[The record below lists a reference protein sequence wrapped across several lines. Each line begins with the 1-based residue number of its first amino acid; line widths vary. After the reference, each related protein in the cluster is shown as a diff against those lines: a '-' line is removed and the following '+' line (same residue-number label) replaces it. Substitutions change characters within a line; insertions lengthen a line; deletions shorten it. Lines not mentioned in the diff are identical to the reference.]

1 MFKYLAGVLRQFTQ
15 SQRILAL
22 ILLLFAIVS
31 VYIGPKIVEA
41 VTFDGTELYG
51 KIENQAVEINNLNKN
66 VDALNVQLRQNQ
78 IDCTNQII
86 AREKEILKQISELE
100 KTVRAVSEEQRIS
113 SIQMLPMRV
122 DTSVDRKYNKVS
134 DDIIVIKKDPTENE
148 VMLKGLNKIKKDLE
162 KSIGNK

>member
-22 ILLLFAIVS
+22 ILLLFTIVS

-41 VTFDGTELYG
+41 VTFDGTEMYA
-51 KIENQAVEINNLNKN
+51 KIETQAVEINNLNKN
-66 VDALNVQLRQNQ
+66 VDALNIQIRQNQ

-86 AREKEILKQISELE
+86 AREKEILKQISDLE
-100 KTVRAVSEEQRIS
+100 KSVRAVSVEKKTS
-113 SIQMLPMRV
+113 SIQMMPMRV
-122 DTSVDRKYNKVS
+122 DTGMDRQNHKVYNE
-134 DDIIVIKKDPTENE
+134 IITFDNEPTQNT

-162 KSIGNK
+162 KSIDTK